1 MPWSSSPSQ
10 STCLFCFVLIP
21 LFPGQFSYPEA
32 SHTRWQSYS
41 PADDDSHHRHTIS
54 HNGWTSA
61 NTGSLNDTVPEQ
73 SVSAMV
79 KDPLSFVVVS
89 HPIIVSCLAKDNNR
103 ESVERAVHHLQIFL
117 NGFLS
122 ARDRER
128 DSLHGSWEIIMEGTT
143 FFDTASHV
151 VACFFTVNKFTVA
164 SQEVLHLGLV
174 SPTSLTVKT

>member
-1 MPWSSSPSQ
+1 MVLRPSQ

-21 LFPGQFSYPEA
+21 LFPGQFSCPEA

-89 HPIIVSCLAKDNNR
+89 DPSIVSCLARTTIRRVSREPCTTCKNFERIFECHRSREGFTAWELGNN
-103 ESVERAVHHLQIFL
+103 HGGNHIF
-117 NGFLS
+117 
-122 ARDRER
+122 
-128 DSLHGSWEIIMEGTT
+128 
-143 FFDTASHV
+143 
-151 VACFFTVNKFTVA
+151 
-164 SQEVLHLGLV
+164 
-174 SPTSLTVKT
+174 

>member
-89 HPIIVSCLAKDNNR
+89 HPIIMSCLARTTIGRVSRERR
-103 ESVERAVHHLQIFL
+103 ESRAPLANISEWIFERHRSREGFTAWELGNHHGG
-117 NGFLS
+117 N
-122 ARDRER
+122 
-128 DSLHGSWEIIMEGTT
+128 
-143 FFDTASHV
+143 HV
-151 VACFFTVNKFTVA
+151 F
-164 SQEVLHLGLV
+164 
-174 SPTSLTVKT
+174 

>member
-89 HPIIVSCLAKDNNR
+89 HPIIVSCLARTTIGRVSR
-103 ESVERAVHHLQIFL
+103 EPCTTCKYFWMD
-117 NGFLS
+117 FW
-122 ARDRER
+122 ER

>member
-89 HPIIVSCLAKDNNR
+89 HPIIVSCLARTTIGRVSR
-103 ESVERAVHHLQIFL
+103 EPCTPCKYFWMDFWAPQIERGIHCMGAGKSSWREPRFL
-117 NGFLS
+117 ILL
-122 ARDRER
+122 RT
-128 DSLHGSWEIIMEGTT
+128 SL
-143 FFDTASHV
+143 
-151 VACFFTVNKFTVA
+151 
-164 SQEVLHLGLV
+164 LV
-174 SPTSLTVKT
+174 SSL